1 MDAGRWVA
9 WRAGFIR
16 GRAAVSLIQFDDL
29 THPGST
35 NRQDAIVAAA

>member
-16 GRAAVSLIQFDDL
+16 GRSAASLIQFDDPA
-29 THPGST
+29 HPGSA
-35 NRQDAIVAAA
+35 NLQDAIVAAA